1 MSESLTHARA
11 RGNALFQQAAY
22 ADALDVYTSALQLL
36 PQRAA
41 AAAAADAAA
50 DDDAIALCSNA
61 AMCCLKL
68 AKYPQVFT
76 PCSYHR
82 NPLVTQL
89 TRPKAS
95 AYAPSQLQG
104 INPR

>member
-41 AAAAADAAA
+41 AAADAAA

-76 PCSYHR
+76 P
-82 NPLVTQL
+82 
-89 TRPKAS
+89 
-95 AYAPSQLQG
+95 
-104 INPR
+104 